1 MATMATSKTAEA
13 KPRFFRTPALWRTWL
28 EKNHATSEHLWVGFY
43 KRDSG
48 KPSITWPES
57 VDEALCYGWI
67 DGVRRNV
74 DAESY
79 TIRFTRRKIGS
90 VWSSVNIKRVSAL
103 RDAGR
108 MRAAGEA
115 AFAARKANRSGIYSY
130 EQRPAEL
137 PQQWL
142 GKLKKNKAAWTFFS
156 AQAPW
161 YRRTATWWV
170 ISAKQDATRERRFAQ
185 LCDDSAAGRRIG
197 PLRQTQGE

>member
-1 MATMATSKTAEA
+1 MAASKTAEP

-28 EKNHATSEHLWVGFY
+28 RTNRATAEHLWVGFY

-48 KPSITWPES
+48 KPSITWPQS

-67 DGVRRNV
+67 DGVRKNV

-79 TIRFTRRKIGS
+79 KIRFTRRKKGS
-90 VWSSVNIKRVSAL
+90 VWSSVNVRRVTAL

-115 AFAARKANRSGIYSY
+115 AFEQRKANRSGIYSY

-137 PQQWL
+137 PRPWL
-142 GKLKKNKAAWTFFS
+142 AKLKKNKAAWTFFA
-156 AQAPW
+156 AQPPW

-170 ISAKQDATRERRFAQ
+170 ISAKQDQTRERRFAQ
-185 LCDDSAAGRRIG
+185 LRDDSAAGLRIG
-197 PLRQTQGE
+197 PLRQAREE

>member
-1 MATMATSKTAEA
+1 
-13 KPRFFRTPALWRTWL
+13 
-28 EKNHATSEHLWVGFY
+28 
-43 KRDSG
+43 
-48 KPSITWPES
+48 
-57 VDEALCYGWI
+57 
-67 DGVRRNV
+67 VRRNV

-115 AFAARKANRSGIYSY
+115 AFAARKANRLGIYSY